1 MKSILCRVSSRV
13 ATNVTRPSTV
23 RPLSTTAKL
32 RASTPPPAS
41 ENGAINS
48 RWLSDLQSKLKK
60 SLTLKIA
67 PSKAEE
73 VRQRLAYLDENW
85 LQLSAGREGYLA
97 DEERRGVD
105 RHAVQ
110 WGDMDMMGHVNNV
123 IYNRYAESGRVNWAR
138 KLAQFSDPKHEQEWY
153 DLMTPK
159 GVGLI
164 LASIRTDFKFPMTFP
179 DRVTVLHKLVTKPDY
194 SSDRFY
200 LEAVMYSEQHRRPA
214 AKCFED
220 IVVYDYRAAKKAP
233 LKPYMVDVMRA
244 TFDLQ
249 EQRKQEAE
257 KKVAELHAFAKEV
270 EDSAAA
276 A

>member
-1 MKSILCRVSSRV
+1 MPEKMRSTVSRITSSHLAV
-13 ATNVTRPSTV
+13 YATRPSSART
-23 RPLSTTAKL
+23 LTTTARL

-41 ENGAINS
+41 ENGAVNS
-48 RWLSDLQSKLKK
+48 RWLSDLQSKLHK
-60 SLTLKIA
+60 SLSLKIA
-67 PSKAEE
+67 PSKIEE
-73 VRQRLAYLDENW
+73 VKERLAYLDQNW
-85 LQLSAGREGYLA
+85 LKLSAGREGYLA

-110 WGDMDMMGHVNNV
+110 WGDM
-123 IYNRYAESGRVNWAR
+123 SGRVNWTR
-138 KLAQFSDPKHEQEWY
+138 KLAQFSDPKYEQEWY

-179 DRVTVLHKLVTKPDY
+179 DRVTVLHKLVTKPDS

-233 LKPYMVDVMRA
+233 LKPFMVDVMRA

-257 KKVAELHAFAKEV
+257 KKVAELHAFVKEV
-270 EDSAAA
+270 EDSAGAA
-276 A
+276 

>member
-1 MKSILCRVSSRV
+1 MKSVLSRFSSLA
-13 ATNVTRPSTV
+13 ATHATRPSSV

-32 RASTPPPAS
+32 SASTPPPS
-41 ENGAINS
+41 SQNGSINS
-48 RWLSDLQSKLKK
+48 RWLSELQSKLKK
-60 SLTLKIA
+60 SLALKIS

-123 IYNRYAESGRVNWAR
+123 IYNRYAESGRVNWTR
-138 KLAQFSDPKHEQEWY
+138 NLAQFSDPKYEQEWY

-164 LASIRTDFKFPMTFP
+164 LASIRTDYKFPMTFP

-200 LEAVMYSEQHRRPA
+200 LEAVMYSEQHKRPA

-257 KKVAELHAFAKEV
+257 KKVSELHAFVKEV
-270 EDSAAA
+270 EDSAGAA
-276 A
+276 